1 MIRLISLSIFDF
13 KPTRLIFHME
23 HLASQSRRPA
33 AGLRIFTACTWRHY
47 AMATSRFSTSRRR
60 RTGMQSAMGQ
70 CQANL
75 ATYTFPPYL
84 SFIIPCRPQTS
95 YPDSSSFVCITT
107 WCWFDDKIGTNIMMC
122 SWASNHPPAP
132 STHPPRPS
140 EVRSTWT
147 QSCQPIAT
155 PLAIRKKNWE
165 L

>member
-23 HLASQSRRPA
+23 HLASKSGGGCWLANLHSLHVTPYA
-33 AGLRIFTACTWRHY
+33 IH

-107 WCWFDDKIGTNIMMC
+107 WCWFDDKDGEHHVLVSVQPNSRPYLHTL
-122 SWASNHPPAP
+122 
-132 STHPPRPS
+132 PRPRGFDLLGHS
-140 EVRSTWT
+140 HHANR
-147 QSCQPIAT
+147 
-155 PLAIRKKNWE
+155 
-165 L
+165 